1 MAGKGGGGSWKVA
14 YADFVTAMMA
24 FFLVMWIGAQ
34 DQKVKQAV
42 ANYFVD
48 PSGVART
55 PAKTGSTFDS
65 MTYGAVA
72 HQDKVA
78 MANGRG
84 AYTVTPGEASK
95 PTKKVNDYFANDKAA
110 LAYWK
115 EQAARQRD
123 AAQLAPEVVEGKRT
137 AREVSSHAL
146 ANQMKSEMSQGVV
159 KLKDPLH
166 QDLVLGA
173 INEVNWDELAEDML
187 AR

>member
-48 PSGVART
+48 PSGAAKT
-55 PAKTGSTFDS
+55 PAKTGSTFES

-72 HQDKVA
+72 HEDKVA
-78 MANGRG
+78 MGTGRNF
-84 AYTVTPGEASK
+84 YTAPGEASK
-95 PTKKVNDYFANDKAA
+95 PTKKVNDYFAHDGAA
-110 LAYWK
+110 MAYWK

-123 AAQLAPEVVEGKRT
+123 AAAHAADVVEGKRT
-137 AREVSSHAL
+137 AREVATHAL

>member
-34 DQKVKQAV
+34 DVKVKQAV

-48 PSGVART
+48 PSGTAKT
-55 PAKTGSTFDS
+55 PSKTGSTFDS
-65 MTYGAVA
+65 LTYGPVA
-72 HQDKVA
+72 SQDNVDGGK
-78 MANGRG
+78 GRNY
-84 AYTVTPGEASK
+84 YTGPGEASK
-95 PTKKVNDYFANDKAA
+95 PTKKVNDYFASDAKA

-123 AAQLAPEVVEGKRT
+123 AAAVSVEVAEGTNT
-137 AREVSSHAL
+137 AGEIATRAL
-146 ANQMKSEMSQGVV
+146 AKQMKSEMSQGVV

-166 QDLVLGA
+166 QDLVIGA
-173 INEVNWDELAEDML
+173 INEVNWQELAEDML
-187 AR
+187 QR

>member
-48 PSGVART
+48 PSGSART
-55 PAKTGSTFDS
+55 PAKTGSTFES

-72 HQDKVA
+72 HQDSVA
-78 MANGRG
+78 MGKGRNF
-84 AYTVTPGEASK
+84 YTSPGEASK
-95 PTKKVNDYFANDKAA
+95 PTKKVNDYFANDAA
-110 LAYWK
+110 AMAYWK
-115 EQAARQRD
+115 EQATRQRE
-123 AAQLAPEVVEGKRT
+123 AAAVSPDVAEGKRT
-137 AREVSSHAL
+137 TNEVATHEL
-146 ANQMKSEMSQGVV
+146 AKQMRSEMSQGVV

-173 INEVNWDELAEDML
+173 INEVNWTELAEDMMQ
-187 AR
+187 R

>member
-34 DQKVKQAV
+34 DQKIKQAV

-48 PSGVART
+48 PSGAART
-55 PAKTGSTFDS
+55 PSKTGSTFES

-72 HQDKVA
+72 HEDKVA
-78 MANGRG
+78 MGTGRNF
-84 AYTVTPGEASK
+84 YTERGEASK
-95 PTKKVNDYFANDKAA
+95 PTKKVNDYFAHDGKV

-115 EQAARQRD
+115 EQAARQRE
-123 AAQLAPEVVEGKRT
+123 AAANAADVADGRLTAARVATLALSK
-137 AREVSSHAL
+137 
-146 ANQMKSEMSQGVV
+146 QMKSEMSQGVV

-166 QDLVLGA
+166 QDLLIGA
-173 INEVNWDELAEDML
+173 INEVNWDELAEDMMQ
-187 AR
+187 R